1 MDVNVSQDEINRL
14 RPFVVGNPAY
24 DNLGLRHWSPI
35 NDDPNYEIKKVLYFD
50 ENDNFNSRKKIIVK
64 RTESPRDLPAD
75 AYSILFNFQGTGG
88 KKSRKRRNKKSRKRR
103 NKKSRKG

>member
-1 MDVNVSQDEINRL
+1 MDVSVSQDEINRL
-14 RPFVVGNPAY
+14 RSFVVGNPAY
-24 DNLGLRHWSPI
+24 DNLSLRRWSPI
-35 NDDPNYEIKKVLYFD
+35 NDDPNYEIKKVVYFD
-50 ENDNFNSRKKIIVK
+50 ENNNIGRKKIIVK
-64 RTESPRDLPAD
+64 RKTDPNNLSAD

>member
-1 MDVNVSQDEINRL
+1 MSSVNVSQDEINRL

-35 NDDPNYEIKKVLYFD
+35 NDDYNYEIKRVLYFD
-50 ENDNFNSRKKIIVK
+50 ENNIGRKKIIVK
-64 RTESPRDLPAD
+64 RRTDPNNLSAD